1 MITLIWLVHFD
12 KRWLCFNCPII
23 QSMLF
28 GTMYCILLAAI
39 DLYSI
44 YFHQFCP
51 YAFKHLLI
59 NIFILIILAGFSY
72 IIYVKTLF
80 KQEKMQKYN
89 NRQDIALRLNHWTI
103 RKVLLSKI
111 GFAVFVVGL
120 IQNIWALKTFINL
133 QECKNCEGMQ
143 PNILKLN
150 LLLTILASIP
160 IAFMIMCYISI
171 KSVALITSSLFPH
184 TYIKIKKLFC
194 N

>member
-1 MITLIWLVHFD
+1 MALFQL
-12 KRWLCFNCPII
+12 
-23 QSMLF
+23 LF
-28 GTMYCILLAAI
+28 GTIYCFLLAGI

-59 NIFILIILAGFSY
+59 NILILLILAGLSY
-72 IIYVKTLF
+72 IIYAKTLY
-80 KQEKMQKYN
+80 KKEKMQKYK
-89 NRQDIALRLNHWTI
+89 NRQDIAVRLNHWTI

-111 GFAVFVVGL
+111 GFSVFFVGVV
-120 IQNIWALKTFINL
+120 QNIWALKTFINL
-133 QECKNCEGMQ
+133 QECQNCEGMQ

-160 IAFMIMCYISI
+160 IAFMIICYILI